1 MIDVEIVEDDAV
13 EIVDERLIAEGEATT
28 DESSDRVLTSEEL
41 TIIAE
46 PPLGRMFVE
55 KVFTVVSVAVAAT
68 AVLVVIETEVSM
80 FHPITAIAL
89 TVELVVKV
97 VVTIIQP
104 LEPSGAVD
112 PKVSTMLEDTLDKQ
126 SPFIWAS
133 RLAISRMYP
142 LTSDQ
147 LLQDVY
153 SFKWMH
159 VRRTAYCKCARAILH

>member
-1 MIDVEIVEDDAV
+1 MNDLEIVEDDAV
-13 EIVDERLIAEGEATT
+13 EIVDERPIAEGEAKT
-28 DESSDRVLTSEEL
+28 DGSSDRVLTSEEL
-41 TIIAE
+41 IRME
-46 PPLGRMFVE
+46 PPLGSMFAE

-68 AVLVVIETEVSM
+68 AVLVVIEMEVSM

-126 SPFIWAS
+126 SPFIWAY
-133 RLAISRMYP
+133 RLAISRIYP

-153 SFKWMH
+153 SFK
-159 VRRTAYCKCARAILH
+159 

>member
-1 MIDVEIVEDDAV
+1 MNDLEIVEDDAV
-13 EIVDERLIAEGEATT
+13 EIVDERPIAEGEAKT

-41 TIIAE
+41 IIME
-46 PPLGRMFVE
+46 PPLGRMFAE

-126 SPFIWAS
+126 SPFIWAY
-133 RLAISRMYP
+133 RLAISRIYP

-153 SFKWMH
+153 SFK
-159 VRRTAYCKCARAILH
+159 

>member
-13 EIVDERLIAEGEATT
+13 EIVDERPIAEGEATT

-80 FHPITAIAL
+80 FHPI
-89 TVELVVKV
+89 
-97 VVTIIQP
+97 P
-104 LEPSGAVD
+104 LPPS
-112 PKVSTMLEDTLDKQ
+112 PSQ
-126 SPFIWAS
+126 SNLWS
-133 RLAISRMYP
+133 RSLS
-142 LTSDQ
+142 
-147 LLQDVY
+147 LL
-153 SFKWMH
+153 SSP
-159 VRRTAYCKCARAILH
+159 

>member
-1 MIDVEIVEDDAV
+1 
-13 EIVDERLIAEGEATT
+13 
-28 DESSDRVLTSEEL
+28 
-41 TIIAE
+41 
-46 PPLGRMFVE
+46 MFVE
-55 KVFTVVSVAVAAT
+55 NVFTVVSAAVAAT

-97 VVTIIQP
+97 VVTIIQR
-104 LEPSGAVD
+104 LEPSGTAD

-133 RLAISRMYP
+133 RLPISRIYP

-159 VRRTAYCKCARAILH
+159 VRRTAYCKCARSILH

>member
-1 MIDVEIVEDDAV
+1 MIDLEIVEDDAV
-13 EIVDERLIAEGEATT
+13 EIVDKRPIAEGEAKT

-41 TIIAE
+41 IIME
-46 PPLGRMFVE
+46 PPLGRMFAE
-55 KVFTVVSVAVAAT
+55 KVFTVVSVAVPAT

-112 PKVSTMLEDTLDKQ
+112 PKVSTMLEDRLDKQ
-126 SPFIWAS
+126 SPFIWVS
-133 RLAISRMYP
+133 RLAISRIYP

-153 SFKWMH
+153 SFK
-159 VRRTAYCKCARAILH
+159 